1 MIWKRSGTRGMQI
14 RAHRLHRNALAPR
27 SAAPTERD
35 ACWELPCPHAFEVTW
50 NGGPRPEDL
59 DIRVL
64 GGHDDEDL
72 PFVESL
78 HGHGVLT
85 IHAGIQLETPA
96 PYAVWL
102 GAPAGPPKDGM
113 APLERSLDTA
123 PMPCTVAMHWQ
134 VTRPH
139 QTIRFDVGESIA
151 RLRVHPRPGA
161 ATLEI
166 TRAEPRDADE
176 LAQELDEL
184 AHSGVLDGVFERLRA
199 KPAPRPASAA
209 TTPPPRERLPFG
221 CFDTI
226 DGVLDLRGFEPGFF
240 FPERFRGVF
249 VDALRAQGQVQLRDF
264 YVVDER
270 RLVFMSVPKV
280 ACTAIKL
287 ALIKAR
293 GIKIPADKSL
303 HQYVHIHPSWHREAG
318 RLGEAQTGYHR
329 FAFVRNPFDRLV
341 SCYRS
346 KIVFEP
352 TPSQPHHL
360 YAGYYFDLPTNVPFD
375 DFARRVAKIPDALA
389 DAHFKSQHALLYDG
403 GELVV
408 DDVGRFERFEADWQ
422 PLAARHGL
430 EPTLEASNE
439 STRKDGVHDDYRH
452 YYTEELATLVY
463 ERYRKDV
470 HTFGYEAEYADLL
483 DFVRTR

>member
-1 MIWKRSGTRGMQI
+1 MQI

-27 SAAPTERD
+27 LASPPDGQQSGWEV
-35 ACWELPCPHAFEVTW
+35 ACPRTFEITW
-50 NGGPRPEDL
+50 NGGSAPDDL
-59 DIRVL
+59 DIRMV
-64 GGHDDEDL
+64 GGQDDEL
-72 PFVESL
+72 PCVESV

-85 IHAGIQLETPA
+85 FHVGCQIKTTE
-96 PYAVWL
+96 PYALWL
-102 GAPAGPPKDGM
+102 GAPPGPPKDGI
-113 APLERSLDTA
+113 APLERLLDTA
-123 PMPCTVAMHWQ
+123 PMPCALVVHWQ
-134 VTRPH
+134 VTRPG
-139 QTIRFDVGESIA
+139 QTIRFTEGEPIA
-151 RLRVHPRPGA
+151 RLRVHPRPGV
-161 ATLEI
+161 ATLEVERVEAVD
-166 TRAEPRDADE
+166 TALARDVERDLVKMANSDLVGSV
-176 LAQELDEL
+176 LA
-184 AHSGVLDGVFERLRA
+184 RLRSE
-199 KPAPRPASAA
+199 PAPSTAAGPSPA
-209 TTPPPRERLPFG
+209 TPRRAPLPFG

-226 DGVLDLRGFEPGFF
+226 DGVLDLRSFEPDFF

-249 VDALRAQGQVQLRDF
+249 VDALRTHGQVQLRDF

-408 DDVGRFERFEADWQ
+408 DDVGRFERIEADWQ